1 MLNSPNHRREGI
13 DLSGNPR
20 RWDVS
25 YCLLSGHGGTA
36 AQNKTITR
44 WFRTKTF
51 FNNYTHYTAATHFF
65 VGNGW
70 LLQDI
75 ISRVPELKE
84 LSGNIDKATNNYVN
98 ATLQCESVIRQYQR
112 AEEKLGNAVDTISGK
127 VDTINEH
134 IDQVMEDAPTKLK
147 VSVNVSDADWQK
159 MHELH
164 DQWMEQEKQMLA
176 DQYKQQE
183 TLWQKQSH
191 RLTDIVKN
199 NEGVWI
205 STRVFY
211 IVGSLSLS
219 SIITIVFEIAFYV
232 YFHWIQ

>member
-1 MLNSPNHRREGI
+1 MSNIRKSKNHEDMPDFDEMWG
-13 DLSGNPR
+13 
-20 RWDVS
+20 DVQEEIQEKD
-25 YCLLSGHGGTA
+25 A
-36 AQNKTITR
+36 E
-44 WFRTKTF
+44 
-51 FNNYTHYTAATHFF
+51 
-65 VGNGW
+65 
-70 LLQDI
+70 QDI

-84 LSGNIDKATNNYVN
+84 LSDNINKATNTCVN

-134 IDQVMEDAPTKLK
+134 IDKVMEDAPTKLK

-164 DQWMEQEKQMLA
+164 DQWMEQEKQTLA
-176 DQYKQQE
+176 DQRKQQE
-183 TLWQKQSH
+183 ALWQKHNQ

-205 STRVFY
+205 STKLFY
-211 IVGSLSLS
+211 IVGSLSLL
-219 SIITIVFEIAFYV
+219 SIITLAIEVAFYV
-232 YFHWIQ
+232 YFKWIH